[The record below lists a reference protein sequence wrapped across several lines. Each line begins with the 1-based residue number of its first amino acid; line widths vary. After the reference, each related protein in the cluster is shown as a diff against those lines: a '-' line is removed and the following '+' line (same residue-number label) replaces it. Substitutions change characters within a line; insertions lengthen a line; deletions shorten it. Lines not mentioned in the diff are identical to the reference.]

1 VFGDVIICFSVS
13 KSSKDFP
20 FFIKE
25 IPRQELVKQEYITH
39 GIDGILFQNNEEL
52 GSFLAVSGRSVTA

>member
-20 FFIKE
+20 FLLKKY
-25 IPRQELVKQEYITH
+25 QDKSLLNKNITN

-52 GSFLAVSGRSVTA
+52 GSFFAVSGRSVTA